1 MEYQWFYKNRENDI
15 KVEALAEDLNISKAN
30 ARLLVQRGIQTFKDA
45 KTYFRPSL
53 NDLHD
58 PFLMKNMDLAVER
71 LTKAISENQ
80 NILIYGDY
88 DVDGTTSVALM
99 FTFLR
104 NISQKI
110 DYYVPDRET
119 EGYGISF
126 KGIDYAKT
134 NNCDLIIAL
143 DCGIKANEK
152 VDYATKLGIDFII
165 CDHHLPGKEIPKA
178 VAVLDPK
185 QSECNY
191 PDKDLSGCGVGFKL
205 AQAFAERNNIPKE
218 DTYALLDLVTVSIAS
233 DIVPV
238 VGENRILAFHGLKI
252 LNKNPRVGLQN
263 LIQIAEIQDKEI
275 DINDLVFKIGPKI
288 NAAGR
293 LKTAKYSVDLL
304 IEQDFAKAKENA
316 NELNSI
322 NSERREIDS
331 SITKEALET
340 IEESEVLINKKT
352 TVLCNPNWHKGV
364 VGIVASRMMEHYYRP
379 TIILTESNGI
389 LTGSARSVRNFN
401 IYEAIDSCS
410 DLLEGYGGHMYAA
423 GLNLKKENFEAF
435 NKRFEKFVSDKIT
448 PDQLIPVIEIDQKID
463 IDDIDRKFYSIIK
476 QMSPFGPGNMRPVFV
491 LEKLKDSGY
500 SKIVGK
506 DATHLKI
513 SVKQENKS
521 DILNGIAFSK
531 ADFYPKMKKNKTFSA
546 CFNLSI
552 NEFRGKQT
560 IEMEIKDLQVCCEDS
575 DLNQK

>member
-1 MEYQWFYKNRENDI
+1 MQYQWFYKNRENND
-15 KVEALAEDLNISKAN
+15 KVEALADALSISPAN
-30 ARLLVQRGIQTFKDA
+30 ARLLVQRNINSYEEA
-45 KTYFRPSL
+45 KKYFRPNI
-53 NDLHD
+53 NDLHN
-58 PFLMKNMDLAVER
+58 PFLMKDMDKAVER
-71 LTKAISENQ
+71 LTQAISENQ

-99 FTFLR
+99 FSFLR

-126 KGIDYAKT
+126 QGIDYAKE
-134 NNCDLIIAL
+134 NNCSLVIAL
-143 DCGIKANEK
+143 DCGIKANDK
-152 VDYATKLGIDFII
+152 IKYANKIGVDFII
-165 CDHHLPGKEIPKA
+165 CDHHLPGEEVPQAIA
-178 VAVLDPK
+178 ILDPK
-185 QSECNY
+185 QKDCNY

-205 AQAFAERNNIPKE
+205 AQAFAEKNNIAKE

-238 VGENRILAFHGLKI
+238 IGENRILAYHGLKI
-252 LNKNPRVGLQN
+252 LNKSPRVGLQS

-275 DINDLVFKIGPKI
+275 DINDLVFKIGPRI

-304 IEQDFAKAKENA
+304 IEQDYAKAKENA
-316 NELNSI
+316 HELNSI
-322 NSERREIDS
+322 NSTRREIDS
-331 SITKEALET
+331 SITEEALRT
-340 IEESEVLINKKT
+340 IQDSQTLIDKTT
-352 TVLCNPNWHKGV
+352 TVLCNSNWHKGV
-364 VGIVASRMMEHYYRP
+364 VGIVASRMMEYYYRP

-410 DLLEGYGGHMYAA
+410 NLLESYGGHMYAA
-423 GLNLKKENFEAF
+423 GLNLKKENFDAF
-435 NKRFEKFVSDKIT
+435 QERFENFVKNKIS
-448 PDQLIPVIEIDQKID
+448 PDQLIPVIEIDQKIE
-463 IDDIDRKFYSIIK
+463 INDIDRKFYNIIR

-500 SKIVGK
+500 SKVVGK

-513 SVKQENKS
+513 SVKQKDS
-521 DILNGIAFSK
+521 DNIVNGIAFSK
-531 ADFYPKMKKNKTFSA
+531 ADFYPNLKKNKTFAA

-552 NEFRGKQT
+552 NEFRGKQN
-560 IEMEIKDLQVCCEDS
+560 IEMEVKDLQVCLED
-575 DLNQK
+575 NK